1 MKIDKFLFPVII
13 LAALAI
19 FMVIGIILGF
29 APAH

>member
-13 LAALAI
+13 LAALVI
-19 FMVIGIILGF
+19 FMVLGIILGF